1 MKNNTLSC
9 VTLGNVNLK
18 YNEYRLQREIKR
30 CPQHLVVPEISALK
44 SILMIHIYYDKS
56 LGTSVNGFI
65 NPT

>member
-1 MKNNTLSC
+1 MSTSNITSIA
-9 VTLGNVNLK
+9 
-18 YNEYRLQREIKR
+18 YNEKLKDVPNISLY
-30 CPQHLVVPEISALK
+30 PEISALK